1 MNSIVHRLNGFSF
14 KILDN
19 FNKMKQ
25 NLKLLIMKKLTLA
38 VFAIFAFTFFSC
50 EVEPAGG
57 ENLEAIAGKGK
68 IKAEKNNNN
77 GDSEEC
83 VVDLFPTLPS
93 LANACVT
100 AKGVNASGAY
110 FDLAINDTEL
120 AGNYDAWCMDF
131 DTSLNESQCFEG
143 NVYSSYD
150 VLPESGIEQPEN
162 FDMINWILNQNFVGQ
177 ESTVGGTYT
186 YGDVQYAMWVLIDA
200 LTINCATCSNLDP
213 WDIARAQE
221 IIDQAMANGDGYEPG
236 IGDQLGVVLIPT
248 DSSVQSVII
257 SIPMECEPE
266 PSCET
271 AFARGTDGN
280 TCFIGEGFNRWG
292 WSIGPLAEGTE
303 ETYEIYAAAGQCDI
317 EKGELVGTVDVT
329 YVGGEVSVTY
339 NIDEGYTASET
350 HTYAGSN
357 MFPMDNGVPT
367 VAPGQYYIEENLSG
381 DIYVIAHT
389 VVCTDGEDVE

>member
-1 MNSIVHRLNGFSF
+1 
-14 KILDN
+14 
-19 FNKMKQ
+19 
-25 NLKLLIMKKLTLA
+25 
-38 VFAIFAFTFFSC
+38 
-50 EVEPAGG
+50 
-57 ENLEAIAGKGK
+57 
-68 IKAEKNNNN
+68 
-77 GDSEEC
+77 
-83 VVDLFPTLPS
+83 
-93 LANACVT
+93 
-100 AKGVNASGAY
+100 
-110 FDLAINDTEL
+110 
-120 AGNYDAWCMDF
+120 
-131 DTSLNESQCFEG
+131 
-143 NVYSSYD
+143 
-150 VLPESGIEQPEN
+150 
-162 FDMINWILNQNFVGQ
+162 
-177 ESTVGGTYT
+177 
-186 YGDVQYAMWVLIDA
+186 
-200 LTINCATCSNLDP
+200 
-213 WDIARAQE
+213 
-221 IIDQAMANGDGYEPG
+221 
-236 IGDQLGVVLIPT
+236 
-248 DSSVQSVII
+248 
-257 SIPMECEPE
+257 MECEPE

>member
-1 MNSIVHRLNGFSF
+1 M
-14 KILDN
+14 
-19 FNKMKQ
+19 
-25 NLKLLIMKKLTLA
+25 
-38 VFAIFAFTFFSC
+38 
-50 EVEPAGG
+50 
-57 ENLEAIAGKGK
+57 
-68 IKAEKNNNN
+68 
-77 GDSEEC
+77 
-83 VVDLFPTLPS
+83 DLFPTLPS

-271 AFARGTDGN
+271 AFARGT
-280 TCFIGEGFNRWG
+280 
-292 WSIGPLAEGTE
+292 
-303 ETYEIYAAAGQCDI
+303 
-317 EKGELVGTVDVT
+317 
-329 YVGGEVSVTY
+329 
-339 NIDEGYTASET
+339 